1 MMRLLKRV
9 LRLDGAALVSLGVAG
24 LAASQ
29 AGARPEATQ
38 VAAVGAAVVAAMLVL
53 PAVDPIRK
61 MKWDDRGL
69 PRARLGIA
77 LATAAGALLLA
88 GPLSGAA
95 TDEAQRLHMLVLVVV
110 LAVAGNVF
118 PAARRNAF
126 FGIRTPWTLR
136 DDRVWAQTH
145 RLFGHLLVGTMAVLA
160 ALWPLLGAA
169 AFEAALG
176 AVAVSLGLGSIAYS
190 WLLSRRLPPLT

>member
-1 MMRLLKRV
+1 MMRLLRRV
-9 LRLDGAALVSLGVAG
+9 LRLDGAALVALGVAG
-24 LAASQ
+24 IAAAR
-29 AGARPEATQ
+29 AGARPEAAH
-38 VAAVGAAVVAAMLVL
+38 VAALGGAVVGVMLVL

-61 MKWDDRGL
+61 MRWDDRGL

-88 GPLSGAA
+88 GPFAAAGA
-95 TDEAQRLHMLVLVVV
+95 DEAQRLHALVLVVV

-145 RLFGHLLVGTMAVLA
+145 RTFGHLLVGAMAVLA
-160 ALWPLLGAA
+160 ALWPLLGAD
-169 AFEAALG
+169 AFETVFG
-176 AVAVSLGLGSIAYS
+176 AVALSLGVGAVAYS
-190 WLLSRRLPPLT
+190 WLLSRRLPPIA